1 MFCRHYAIA
10 GCVGQAYRL
19 HLRYGRSEAES
30 RTVEGASSILVRCN
44 DQLHDYVEHL
54 EHDYDLQ
61 QKAEA
66 EASLGAPQAEQLVK
80 EAEAF
85 LRQMGN

>member
-1 MFCRHYAIA
+1 MLCRHYTIA
-10 GCVGQAYRL
+10 GCVGQVYRL
-19 HLRYGRSEAES
+19 HLRYGRPEAES
-30 RTVEGASSILVRCN
+30 RTVEAQASILVRCN